1 MKSKLLMC
9 TIVLGILLSNPCF
22 MYGRNDFFP
31 ETLAAVQTDWAH
43 LGEIKFYFLY
53 QASYWTWGT
62 AELYVKVISGNTF
75 YQVRLHNKEYLV
87 YRGNY
92 VANGQH
98 FNAKFCDGNYYFN
111 LP

>member
-1 MKSKLLMC
+1 MKSKLLMS
-9 TIVLGILLSNPCF
+9 TIVLGTLLSNPCF
-22 MYGRNDFFP
+22 MYGGNDFFP

-43 LGEIKFYFLY
+43 LGEIKYY
-53 QASYWTWGT
+53 CPSTGYKWGT

-75 YQVRLHNKEYLV
+75 YQVRLLNKEYLV

-92 VANGQH
+92 EVNGQH
-98 FNAKFCDGNYYFN
+98 FNAKFGQDYYFN

>member
-92 VANGQH
+92 VANSQC
-98 FNAKFCDGNYYFN
+98 FNAKFDGNCYFN